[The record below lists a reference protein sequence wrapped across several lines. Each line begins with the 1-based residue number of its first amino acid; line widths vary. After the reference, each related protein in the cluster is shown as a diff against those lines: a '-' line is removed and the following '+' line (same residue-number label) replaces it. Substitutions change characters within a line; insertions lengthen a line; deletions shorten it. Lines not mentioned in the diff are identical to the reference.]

1 MITCIDLD
9 GTLIKTDMLY
19 ESFLYCFKKNPLVV
33 FLCAYW
39 LLTGGKTKLKSNLA
53 KRFVFDVLALPFNK
67 DVIKLCTE
75 RKAKGDEVYLV
86 SASDSTICKQIERH
100 FSFFTPFDKPRDV
113 NLAGNNKAKYLVD
126 KFGEKNFDYA
136 GNSSADLEIWKHCKN
151 AICVNC
157 SKSTSSKCK
166 IVNHNT
172 IVVSNKASLLS
183 FKTLKAYLKM
193 IRVHQW
199 VKNLLVFVP
208 LVASH
213 TLPAYSEI
221 YYSLCAFIAFSLLAS
236 SVYITNDL
244 LDLESDRKHHTKKNR
259 PLAAC
264 KISIPFAVL
273 NVPMFV
279 ILSYIIAFMV
289 NTNFVI
295 ALSIYFVITILY
307 SFVLKRLVII
317 DCITLAILYTGR
329 IVAGVTA
336 IAVPQSIWL
345 IIFSIFFFLALAF
358 IKRYAELHN
367 AKVSNKAKA
376 SGRGYLVSD
385 LEYVGNIG
393 LASAFVSIIIFCL
406 YLNEPI
412 IQATFT
418 NYYVALLS
426 LPILT
431 YWLSYLFLKCFRG
444 EMLEDPVVFAIKD
457 NTSLITGFLFSLFFF
472 LGGII

>member
-1 MITCIDLD
+1 M
-9 GTLIKTDMLY
+9 
-19 ESFLYCFKKNPLVV
+19 
-33 FLCAYW
+33 
-39 LLTGGKTKLKSNLA
+39 
-53 KRFVFDVLALPFNK
+53 
-67 DVIKLCTE
+67 
-75 RKAKGDEVYLV
+75 
-86 SASDSTICKQIERH
+86 
-100 FSFFTPFDKPRDV
+100 
-113 NLAGNNKAKYLVD
+113 
-126 KFGEKNFDYA
+126 
-136 GNSSADLEIWKHCKN
+136 
-151 AICVNC
+151 
-157 SKSTSSKCK
+157 
-166 IVNHNT
+166 
-172 IVVSNKASLLS
+172 
-183 FKTLKAYLKM
+183 
-193 IRVHQW
+193 
-199 VKNLLVFVP
+199 
-208 LVASH
+208 
-213 TLPAYSEI
+213 
-221 YYSLCAFIAFSLLAS
+221 
-236 SVYITNDL
+236 
-244 LDLESDRKHHTKKNR
+244 
-259 PLAAC
+259 
-264 KISIPFAVL
+264 
-273 NVPMFV
+273 
-279 ILSYIIAFMV
+279 
-289 NTNFVI
+289 
-295 ALSIYFVITILY
+295 
-307 SFVLKRLVII
+307 LKRLVII